1 MTDIF
6 CVTYAPDNPW
16 LEYMLRSVVKY
27 ARGFRQVVLVFPE
40 HDEIAVEQVVAPF
53 RRHLQVK
60 MCPTPEPDRGH
71 LRQNAHK
78 TSADTFSDAD
88 FFLHMDAD
96 CLFTGPVTPLSFTT
110 DGKPDIY
117 WRFYRDIQ
125 SGVEMANGTVGG
137 VPWQGVTQNAIRI
150 PTEVETMR
158 HWNHLYPRYLYEATR
173 AQVERVHGVPFL
185 EYVLN
190 APRIGAAFHG
200 YSEFNALGSIAWYLY
215 PRSFNFIAHYV
226 DPMKDL
232 PVKQFWSHWVRQD
245 PAKFHNEIVPELEK
259 ITANYGQS
267 LAA

>member
-96 CLFTGPVTPLSFTT
+96 CLFTGPVTPLSFAT

-117 WRFYRDIQ
+117 WRPYADLTH
-125 SGVEMANGTVGG
+125 VPGG
-137 VPWQGVTQNAIRI
+137 IPWQGITEHALNI
-150 PTEVETMR
+150 PVQVETMR
-158 HWNHLYPRYLYEATR
+158 QFPFMYPRWLYGATR
-173 AQVERVHGVPFL
+173 SRIERIHGVPFL
-185 EYVLN
+185 DYALT
-190 APRIGAAFHG
+190 APLIGQAFHG
-200 YSEFNALGSIAWYLY
+200 YSEFNALGCVAYYDY
-215 PRSFNFIAHYV
+215 PRSFELIRHEAG
-226 DPMKDL
+226 PMKATN
-232 PVKQFWSHWVRQD
+232 VRQFWSHWVRRD

-259 ITANYGQS
+259 ITANYDQS